1 MLAAAPVAPMLPVV
15 DMDRARQFYEVTLG
29 LTLLEDLSSQD
40 SIAYECGQGSIL
52 VLYWRPTPTQAD
64 HTAAAW
70 RVDDIEDAVRRLT
83 AQGIQFEQY
92 DFPGLKT
99 NRQGIARLGNE
110 YAAWFKDTEGNI
122 LGIFQMG

>member
-1 MLAAAPVAPMLPVV
+1 MLPVV